1 MTNTVECPTFGRLDL
16 LLQNKAL
23 CLSAC
28 RIRSADPP
36 VIPSILWN
44 LVKPVETIIPCQK
57 AVVIELKSVKKNEDI
72 GILMLIVLWM
82 PSLYEHV
89 RRFVFD
95 EA

>member
-1 MTNTVECPTFGRLDL
+1 MHLEGWICCWKTRRYASGV
-16 LLQNKAL
+16 
-23 CLSAC
+23 C
-28 RIRSADPP
+28 RVRSADPS
-36 VIPSILWN
+36 VVPSIFWN

-72 GILMLIVLWM
+72 GMLMLKVLWM

>member
-1 MTNTVECPTFGRLDL
+1 MLHVLHAPGGSHSEAAEHCVG
-16 LLQNKAL
+16 
-23 CLSAC
+23 S
-28 RIRSADPP
+28 
-36 VIPSILWN
+36 PSILWN

-89 RRFVFD
+89 SRFIFD